1 MSAQFDQR
9 NENKSVRIKYLNFG
23 VFGKQFLFAK
33 VGKASEHSPLGCPNT
48 SIWLQ
53 FNKNLGLWEKGKN

>member
-1 MSAQFDQR
+1 MAHF
-9 NENKSVRIKYLNFG
+9 KKKYLNFG
-23 VFGKQFLFAK
+23 VFGKQFLFSK